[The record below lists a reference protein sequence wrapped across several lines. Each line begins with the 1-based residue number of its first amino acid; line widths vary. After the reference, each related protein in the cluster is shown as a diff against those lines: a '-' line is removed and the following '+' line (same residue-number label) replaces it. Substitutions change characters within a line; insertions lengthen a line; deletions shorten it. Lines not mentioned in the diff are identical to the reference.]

1 MVLDTQHWL
10 DTWNSRDD
18 DAIAALCTEDVV
30 VNAVV
35 LGIEPRRYEG
45 REGIHEWLQDVR
57 HRFHADS
64 RAERITPLGDDAMI
78 VEGTLVVASDTHH
91 EPTQQSF
98 ALLIRLRDELAEWI
112 GTFMTAD
119 EARDAYARGI
129 V

>member
-1 MVLDTQHWL
+1 MSVDEQRWL

-30 VNAVV
+30 VNAVI

-45 REGIHEWLQDVR
+45 HDGVRAWLLDVR

-64 RAERITPLGDDAMI
+64 RADRVIALEEGAMI
-78 VEGTLVVASDTHH
+78 VEGTLVIGDDPNQQR
-91 EPTQQSF
+91 EQSF
-98 ALLIRLRDELAEWI
+98 ALLVRLRGELAEWI

-119 EARDAYARGI
+119 EARDAFARG
-129 V
+129 VV

>member
-1 MVLDTQHWL
+1 MSVDQQAWL

-45 REGIHEWLQDVR
+45 RQGVRAWLLDVR
-57 HRFHADS
+57 NRFHADS
-64 RAERITPLGDDAMI
+64 RAERITPLDEGAMI
-78 VEGTLVVASDTHH
+78 VEGKLVVGEDPSQPR
-91 EPTQQSF
+91 EQSF
-98 ALLIRLRDELAEWI
+98 ALLVRLRGDEAQWI

-119 EARDAYARGI
+119 EARDGYARGI